1 MVRFAT
7 FNLAFD
13 RTAPGMLGE
22 ELALTRT
29 EQDAL
34 LARLADGNK
43 RIGGLAVFGIGSMA
57 ISQLLWIVSVG
68 RIGIGAASISP
79 ESDSSAARR

>member
-34 LARLADGNK
+34 LTRLADGT
-43 RIGGLAVFGIGSMA
+43 LS
-57 ISQLLWIVSVG
+57 
-68 RIGIGAASISP
+68 GA
-79 ESDSSAARR
+79 